1 MPPLNNKGI
10 ENAISLLK
18 VDIQRDIQREI
29 REHLHDGNMAQ
40 QVNYFDLFDLPVQ
53 YLQFEV
59 FGASVNTATGNGKYY
74 LHIHKGLDGLNLVEI
89 HALVAVAGITG
100 TLTIQ
105 IANVTDSVD
114 MLSTAITI
122 DTTEVG
128 SDTAA
133 TPLVINSSND
143 EVQENDVLR
152 IDIDGVHSGT
162 AAKGLYIT
170 LGFK

>member
-1 MPPLNNKGI
+1 MPPNKNNQI
-10 ENAISLLK
+10 ELEMSAI
-18 VDIQRDIQREI
+18 RAEI
-29 REHLHDGNMAQ
+29 EQKISEHRHDGDSAQ
-40 QVNYFDLFDLPVQ
+40 QINYPDIFDLPIQ

-59 FGASVNTATGNGKYY
+59 FGAGVNTATGDGKYFI
-74 LHIHKGLDGLNLVEI
+74 HIPIGLSGLSLVEV
-89 HALVAVAGITG
+89 HALVAVAGVTG
-100 TLTIQ
+100 TLDVQ

-114 MLSTAITI
+114 MLSTKLTI

-133 TPLVINSSND
+133 TPAVINASNS
-143 EVQENDVLR
+143 EIQENDILR
-152 IDIDGVHSGT
+152 VDVDAIHSGT